1 MPTCCCR
8 RLRARDQGRRLL
20 TSYELHRVPPRLAFV
35 TVGNMRNR
43 DLLFLFMGFMDR
55 MRDSLQGEGFI
66 ELGRS
71 TVTVR

>member
-1 MPTCCCR
+1 M
-8 RLRARDQGRRLL
+8 
-20 TSYELHRVPPRLAFV
+20 PPRLAFV

-71 TVTVR
+71 TMTVW